1 MTALDLTEG
10 QRAALRNLA
19 SKKAS
24 IDVGWI
30 SIADARA
37 LADLGLADRVSSGWR
52 ITPAGEAM
60 MAEIG
65 KAPEEDAGAVTPHA
79 LGRRAWRDPPG
90 LRAVDEGSED
100 QSSSPDRDPRDP

>member
-1 MTALDLTEG
+1 MDLTDG

-24 IDVGWI
+24 VEVGWI

-37 LADLGLADRVSSGWR
+37 LTDLGLADRVSSGWR

-65 KAPEEDAGAVTPHA
+65 QAPAENALAVTPHA
-79 LGRRAWRDPPG
+79 LGRRAWRDPPE
-90 LRAVDEGSED
+90 LRAVDDPQTSDGAPPDGDGREGS
-100 QSSSPDRDPRDP
+100 